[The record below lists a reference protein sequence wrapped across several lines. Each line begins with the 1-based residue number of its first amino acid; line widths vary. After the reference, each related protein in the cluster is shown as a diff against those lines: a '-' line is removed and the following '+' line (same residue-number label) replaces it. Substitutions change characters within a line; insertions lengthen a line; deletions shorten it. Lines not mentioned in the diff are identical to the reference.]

1 MVYHAETI
9 ATHLWHYVPIICNS
23 HYATPENEWR
33 IATFVAQNVNKGKI
47 YTLFNIYSAV
57 IVELFYHSRYICLL
71 SRINL
76 FPNIDE
82 IISWSYFFPEAILLS
97 VFFYMYI
104 PGK

>member
-47 YTLFNIYSAV
+47 YTLFNIYSV
-57 IVELFYHSRYICLL
+57 L
-71 SRINL
+71 S
-76 FPNIDE
+76 FPIHMPFIANKLV
-82 IISWSYFFPEAILLS
+82 Y
-97 VFFYMYI
+97 
-104 PGK
+104 